1 MQLQVAVQELQPVL
15 APVLQRELVQEQQLV
30 QVPEQELV
38 LAQEQVPKL
47 VPELALTLLVAQPIH
62 CDRCSRAHLHE

>member
-1 MQLQVAVQELQPVL
+1 MLQLEQAPALQPVLVPQPVQVQELQ
-15 APVLQRELVQEQQLV
+15 LVRV
-30 QVPEQELV
+30 LV